1 MKNNLFITTLVILFT
16 LNGCSNKKPTVS
28 KIKSWEL
35 NSGSSSIAIVT
46 TKNSSISETSEFT
59 SFSGN
64 IDEKGNLHITIDLS
78 SLETNIPI
86 RNQRIQKHLF
96 QTDLFPTADIHT
108 SLKPSD
114 LEIGVHSISFDV
126 DLHGV
131 SGIVE
136 GQFMVFEQQG
146 NKIITLY
153 KPLIIHANMFGLENG
168 ITTLKNLANLQT
180 IDLTVPLNIV
190 LTFEAKNQ

>member
-1 MKNNLFITTLVILFT
+1 MKNNLVIATMVILFA
-16 LNGCSNKKPTVS
+16 LIGCNNKKPTIN
-28 KIKSWEL
+28 KMKSWEL
-35 NSGSSSIAIVT
+35 NSESSSIAIVT
-46 TKNSSISETSEFT
+46 TKNNSVSETSDFT

-64 IDEKGNLHITIDLS
+64 IDKDGNLLITIDLS

-86 RNQRIQKHLF
+86 RNQRVQKHLF

-108 SLKPSD
+108 TLKPSD

-131 SGIVE
+131 SGIVD

-146 NKIITLY
+146 KKIITLY

-168 ITTLKNLANLQT
+168 ITTLKNLARLET
-180 IDLTVPLNIV
+180 IDLTVPLNII